1 MLSTQQ
7 PQHTWQFWPQPQAP
21 QPSHRD
27 TLSTPRIR
35 TSPWSSSPS
44 HRRDWSNRSYRPTMT
59 SPLTVSSSPPS
70 PPTTSPL
77 TPSTPAQIFGPSVAD
92 LARSEPTPPRPMVG
106 PAAAR
111 KVMSKDAQ
119 TQARR
124 KLFLNKVRQ
133 GGDDRRWESRATDLD
148 RLDRAEWEREMRAWE
163 EAKLREAPE
172 ITEEQDEE
180 DQQTENDM
188 GQEDEV
194 EDVAM
199 REQRELEELVAMMEL
214 NSQPMQMEEHIE
226 QDTTN
231 DAWATGQ
238 RNSQYSDH
246 FGSDDE
252 DFDAILGSL
261 IEDMSS
267 RNGDGNDNDVMDM
280 TE

>member
-1 MLSTQQ
+1 MLSAQQ
-7 PQHTWQFWPQPQAP
+7 PQFTWHFWPQPEAP
-21 QPSHRD
+21 QRSPRD
-27 TLSTPRIR
+27 ALSIPRAR
-35 TSPWSSSPS
+35 THSWTSSPS
-44 HRRDWSNRSYRPTMT
+44 YRRDWSNRSYRPTMA

-92 LARSEPTPPRPMVG
+92 LARSEPSPSRPVVG

-119 TQARR
+119 AYARR

-133 GGDDRRWESRATDLD
+133 GGDDRRWESRANDLD

-163 EAKLREAPE
+163 EAKLREAPN

-180 DQQTENDM
+180 DQEAEGGH

-194 EDVAM
+194 EDVAL

-214 NSQPMQMEEHIE
+214 NSQPTQMKDHTE

-231 DAWATGQ
+231 DAWSTGQ
-238 RNSQYSDH
+238 QNSQYSDH

-261 IEDMSS
+261 IDDMGSG
-267 RNGDGNDNDVMDM
+267 NGEDNDEMDM